1 MLIEKIKLEPGEKIL
16 IQTRR
21 HWFILFMQVL
31 SLKLVAIVPLLL
43 IWFLSATMTN
53 TLGDSVQL
61 SQYWPQIL
69 FLYIILLVFI
79 WMSIFNV
86 WTNYYLDVLTITN
99 RRAILIDQKGFF
111 SRYATS
117 FRLERMQDMHIE
129 VTGLI
134 ATLLDFG
141 TIRVETASGN
151 LQDEL
156 KAKNIPNPGDV
167 KSIILEAADDLIT
180 RNPIHDGIAPID
192 KVEGEVAVE
201 EVKA

>member
-21 HWFILFMQVL
+21 HWFILFMQIL
-31 SLKLVAIVPLLL
+31 SLKILAIIPLLL
-43 IWFLSATMTN
+43 IWFLSATVTS

-61 SQYWPQIL
+61 STYWPQIF
-69 FLYIILLVFI
+69 FLYLILVALI
-79 WMSIFNV
+79 WMSIFNM

-134 ATLLDFG
+134 ATLLDYG

-151 LQDEL
+151 QDDEL
-156 KAKNIPNPGDV
+156 RAKNIPNPGDV
-167 KSIILEAADDLIT
+167 KSLILEAADDLIT
-180 RNPIHDGIAPID
+180 RNPAHDGIEPID
-192 KVEGEVAVE
+192 KSEVAQE
-201 EVKA
+201 EAKA